1 MEKTSKKIE
10 QANQDEGKLIRIEV
24 ADPAHGHQTLML
36 KPEET
41 QEYLSNHTDK
51 WIFVDNEFT
60 QHQNLSTVDW
70 DSTETVRLLPG
81 LVGGLSVKSSPI
93 EE

>member
-1 MEKTSKKIE
+1 MKKANKKIE

-36 KPEET
+36 RPEET

-51 WIFVDNEFT
+51 WVFVDNEFMQP
-60 QHQNLSTVDW
+60 QHLSTVNW
-70 DSTETVRLLPG
+70 NTTVTVRLLPG
-81 LVGGLSVKSSPI
+81 LVGGLSGKSSSI

>member
-1 MEKTSKKIE
+1 M
-10 QANQDEGKLIRIEV
+10 

-51 WIFVDNEFT
+51 WVFVDNEFM
-60 QHQNLSTVDW
+60 QPQNLSTVNW
-70 DSTETVRLLPG
+70 NTTVTVRLLPG

-93 EE
+93 VKFTTDIEG